1 MSLLLNLY
9 KLYTSVWS
17 YVQQEMHRDGGE
29 LQGMIGAEFYYAR
42 GVMRMN
48 KAARRWGV

>member
-29 LQGMIGAEFYYAR
+29 LQGGLKFGSEHPR
-42 GVMRMN
+42 LS
-48 KAARRWGV
+48 